1 MNKDLSAA
9 HGLVMKFFW
18 THVPTVVH
26 PIVYTLA
33 ILEESNN

>member
-1 MNKDLSAA
+1 MNKA

-18 THVPTVVH
+18 THVPTVVN

-33 ILEESNN
+33 NLEESNN